1 MTTRQQIEKLK
12 KQLLWEELRRRGKKP
27 RHHRWIWV
35 GALLLGVLLVGFFW
49 YRINLD
55 GILEKR
61 FQKGLALRDAGDV
74 AGAADLLRTLQAD
87 HPDSARAPE
96 SLLQAAQ
103 LLHLRL
109 GRYQDA
115 LLAYLKLERNYA
127 ATAQAVEARRQV
139 AELYKFR
146 LDDQTRAI
154 SAYQRLIDDTGES
167 SDRVQ
172 YEVADSYFRLNNFE
186 QSRIE
191 FENLLRL
198 YPASHLAAE
207 VRYRIAVT
215 YALEGEAENAMAAY
229 REVVSRWPNSP
240 YAVEARFGL
249 ATALEDRER
258 LRDALAILEELRGV
272 YPNQEALAQR
282 IEHLKGRI
290 AKKNT
295 GR

>member
-1 MTTRQQIEKLK
+1 
-12 KQLLWEELRRRGKKP
+12 LL
-27 RHHRWIWV
+27 
-35 GALLLGVLLVGFFW
+35 GFFW
-49 YRINLD
+49 YRANLD

-61 FQKGLALRDAGDV
+61 FQKGLALREAGD
-74 AGAADLLRTLQAD
+74 ADGAAELLRTLQAD

-96 SLLQAAQ
+96 ALLQAAQ
-103 LLHLRL
+103 LLHLKL

-115 LLAYLKLERNYA
+115 LLAYLTIERDYS
-127 ATAQAVEARRQV
+127 ATTQATEARREV
-139 AELYKFR
+139 AELYKYR

-154 SAYQRLIDDTGES
+154 SAYQRLIDDAGES

-186 QSRIE
+186 QARIE
-191 FENLLRL
+191 FENLPRL
-198 YPASHLAAE
+198 YPASSLAAE

-215 YALEGEAENAMAAY
+215 YALEGEAENAMSAY
-229 REVVSRWPNSP
+229 REVMSRWPNSP

-272 YPNQEALAQR
+272 YPNQEALTQR
-282 IEHLKGRI
+282 IEHLRGRI
-290 AKKNT
+290 DKKNP

>member
-1 MTTRQQIEKLK
+1 ML
-12 KQLLWEELRRRGKKP
+12 
-27 RHHRWIWV
+27 
-35 GALLLGVLLVGFFW
+35 GFFW
-49 YRINLD
+49 YRANLD

-61 FQKGLALRDAGDV
+61 FQKGLALREAGDAV
-74 AGAADLLRTLQAD
+74 GAAELLRTLQAD

-96 SLLQAAQ
+96 ALLQAAQ
-103 LLHLRL
+103 LLHLKL

-115 LLAYLKLERNYA
+115 LLAYLTIERDYA
-127 ATAQAVEARRQV
+127 ATTQAAEARREV
-139 AELYKFR
+139 AELYKYR

-154 SAYQRLIDDTGES
+154 SAYQRLIDAAGES

-186 QSRIE
+186 QARIE

-198 YPASHLAAE
+198 YPASSLAAE

-215 YALEGEAENAMAAY
+215 YALEGEAENAMSAY

-272 YPNQEALAQR
+272 YPNQEALTQR

-290 AKKNT
+290 DKKNT